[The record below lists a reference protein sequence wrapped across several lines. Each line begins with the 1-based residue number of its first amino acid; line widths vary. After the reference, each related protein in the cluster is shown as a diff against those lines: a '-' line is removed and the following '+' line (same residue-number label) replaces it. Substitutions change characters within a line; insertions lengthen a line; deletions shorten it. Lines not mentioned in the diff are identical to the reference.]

1 MHWYFIKKYKNNEE
15 DGAKMDDLGLKDN
28 NNILKLMV
36 EEMNK
41 RTELFNYISSQS
53 RLNFNSEDFDSS
65 DDKIKYLGNLCWKNV
80 WLDDMIFINKFINFD
95 YIFLDT
101 ADRNLCYVKNGD
113 IKEFGLDYSVSGQ
126 QLEYEEYKRFQ
137 EYLMNTSQETY
148 KSYIDYTNNIT
159 NNSDGS
165 YERMTKCVKDYFNQI
180 ENKFDIT
187 IWTDVE

>member
-1 MHWYFIKKYKNNEE
+1 
-15 DGAKMDDLGLKDN
+15 MDDLGLKDN
-28 NNILKLMV
+28 SNILKLIM
-36 EEMNK
+36 EEMSK
-41 RTELFNYISSQS
+41 KGELFDYISSQP
-53 RLNFNSEDFDSS
+53 RLNFNDEDFDSS
-65 DDKIKYLGNLCWKNV
+65 DDKIKYLCNLCWKSV
-80 WLDDMIFINKFINFD
+80 WLEDMIFINKFINFD

-101 ADRNLCYVKNGD
+101 AERNLCYVKNGD

-165 YERMTKCVKDYFNQI
+165 YERMAKCVKDYFNQI
-180 ENKFDIT
+180 ENKFDVT